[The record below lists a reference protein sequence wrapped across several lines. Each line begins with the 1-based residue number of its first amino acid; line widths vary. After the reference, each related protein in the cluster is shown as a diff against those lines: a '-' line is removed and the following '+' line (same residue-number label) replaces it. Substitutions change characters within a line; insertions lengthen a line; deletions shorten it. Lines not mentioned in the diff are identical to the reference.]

1 MMMLAVTPSPALL
14 IAFSRSVK
22 VFTPLPVVMVVAEP
36 PAGVMVMLSAGRLVV
51 ALATAPEE

>member
-1 MMMLAVTPSPALL
+1 MMLAVTPSPALL

-22 VFTPLPVVMVVAEP
+22 CVHATAGRDGRGR
-36 PAGVMVMLSAGRLVV
+36 ASGGVMVMLSAGKSVV